1 MRRSLFALLLF
12 FSLFATTQLIGAQD
26 GPAPTVEIGGIGAEN
41 FPELTILVN
50 VWDQFSVPVPS
61 LTAEDFRVLIAGN
74 EVPVLSAEN
83 ITENELPISVVRTPP
98 SR

>member
-1 MRRSLFALLLF
+1 M
-12 FSLFATTQLIGAQD
+12 
-26 GPAPTVEIGGIGAEN
+26 PN

-83 ITENELPISVVRTPP
+83 ITENGTNLGGAGDRY
-98 SR
+98 R